1 MNGPREDNLSRVA
14 RWPSAGHR
22 PVGHDALFCLALA
35 ALGTAASYLSV
46 SIPYTPLVIE
56 GRWVFGFIGF
66 AMLSR
71 WWLALVL
78 AGILSASHYSPIYS
92 DASMISNIAI
102 AFTGNMIYA
111 LPSLVVIRT
120 VEYKL
125 LRTIKSLA
133 LYAMLWFLMVL
144 LLYQMM
150 TPLIFGTLAVIRDQP
165 IWPTVVD
172 SWIQQPY
179 AVESLL
185 VALLTAMG
193 ASLFQSHLHLRA
205 KQREL
210 ATTMDSIGDGVIAT
224 DLQGRITRMNPVAET
239 LTGWAFADAK
249 GQPLSE
255 VFRIINEV
263 TRQPVESPVDIVLRE
278 RHVVGLANSTLLI
291 ARDGTERAIADS
303 GSPIQRPDG
312 KIMGVVLVFR
322 DQTPQR
328 NAQRKARE
336 SQSQLEAIYENA
348 PLLMV
353 LVDSERQIRRANE
366 RAASFAGRE
375 VSDMVGRI
383 SGDALRCLYALDNPN
398 GCGHSEN
405 CRACTVRQT
414 VLDTLRTGQPH
425 QQIEATLPF
434 RKGGNVIERTF
445 LLSATQLVIAEE
457 PMALVT
463 LLDITERKASGRK
476 TEFQARVLDQIHDC
490 VTVTDME
497 GNITYVNEATARLL
511 GQPRE
516 KLIGRHVSMY
526 GEDPATGMTQE
537 RIINETR
544 ETGQWRGEIV
554 NVTAEGQQVT
564 LDCRTKVLCDAG
576 GKAFCMVGISTDI
589 TEWKRA
595 TEMLRQANRII
606 ASSPAVAMTWRNE
619 EGWPVE
625 YASPG
630 AAKLTGYEVEELLAE
645 DFRYDSLIHPN
656 DLPRII
662 EEVDSARSN
671 PKAREVRH
679 QPYRLVDR
687 QGRIH
692 WIEDVTTLRRNPAGE
707 VTHFDGVLLDVTG
720 RKQAEEA
727 YSRVCEVASEMI
739 CSADIHTATFL
750 EVNPAFERVLG
761 YAREELLNQS
771 FLAFVHPDDVSATQ
785 DVMGNKLA
793 AGEAIASFENRYR
806 CKDGSYKYIEWNAH
820 PITEEGITYAI
831 AHDVTQRKAREE
843 ALRRSEQRFR
853 SFVEN
858 ANDIVYAIDPEG
870 FFTYISPNWLEFMGE
885 PAEAALGKNFRHY
898 VHPDDLHICLG
909 VLQKIVDEKG
919 AKGSIEYRSIRPDGQ
934 TRWYVSRG
942 SALYDDDGAFTGYVG
957 IARDVTAEKQAQQ
970 ERETLESQ
978 LRQAS
983 KMEAVGR
990 LAGGVAHDFNN
1001 MLQTI
1006 LGYSD
1011 MALDDTDPESTL
1023 HTQLSEIRHAAQRS
1037 ADLTK
1042 QLLAFARKQTID
1054 PQILDLNEITS
1065 NALKMLGR
1073 LIGED
1078 IDLQW
1083 YPGEAWPVKM
1093 DPTQYDRILA
1103 NLIVNARDA
1112 ITGPGRIV
1120 VETGRAHFDE
1130 AYCNDHPGFHP
1141 GQFTMLAVSDNGHG
1155 MDAETLSQ
1163 IFEPFFT
1170 TKPQGEGTGLG
1181 LATVYG
1187 VVKQNDGFINVYS
1200 EPNIGTTLRIY
1211 LARDEGENDEDSV
1224 DIAAPD
1230 SQTGSETILLVED
1243 ETTLLRLA
1251 QRLLE
1256 DRGYHVLAANA
1267 PQTAIEIAQNF
1278 DGHIHVL
1285 LTDVVMPEM
1294 SGRELWGHLCDAYP
1308 HLKCVFMSG
1317 YTANV
1322 IAEHGVLGEGVNF
1335 LQKPFSSSDLHRKL
1349 RAVIDDT

>member
-1 MNGPREDNLSRVA
+1 
-14 RWPSAGHR
+14 
-22 PVGHDALFCLALA
+22 
-35 ALGTAASYLSV
+35 
-46 SIPYTPLVIE
+46 
-56 GRWVFGFIGF
+56 
-66 AMLSR
+66 
-71 WWLALVL
+71 
-78 AGILSASHYSPIYS
+78 
-92 DASMISNIAI
+92 
-102 AFTGNMIYA
+102 
-111 LPSLVVIRT
+111 
-120 VEYKL
+120 
-125 LRTIKSLA
+125 
-133 LYAMLWFLMVL
+133 
-144 LLYQMM
+144 
-150 TPLIFGTLAVIRDQP
+150 
-165 IWPTVVD
+165 
-172 SWIQQPY
+172 
-179 AVESLL
+179 
-185 VALLTAMG
+185 
-193 ASLFQSHLHLRA
+193 
-205 KQREL
+205 
-210 ATTMDSIGDGVIAT
+210 
-224 DLQGRITRMNPVAET
+224 
-239 LTGWAFADAK
+239 
-249 GQPLSE
+249 
-255 VFRIINEV
+255 
-263 TRQPVESPVDIVLRE
+263 
-278 RHVVGLANSTLLI
+278 
-291 ARDGTERAIADS
+291 
-303 GSPIQRPDG
+303 
-312 KIMGVVLVFR
+312 
-322 DQTPQR
+322 
-328 NAQRKARE
+328 
-336 SQSQLEAIYENA
+336 
-348 PLLMV
+348 
-353 LVDSERQIRRANE
+353 
-366 RAASFAGRE
+366 
-375 VSDMVGRI
+375 
-383 SGDALRCLYALDNPN
+383 
-398 GCGHSEN
+398 
-405 CRACTVRQT
+405 
-414 VLDTLRTGQPH
+414 
-425 QQIEATLPF
+425 
-434 RKGGNVIERTF
+434 
-445 LLSATQLVIAEE
+445 
-457 PMALVT
+457 
-463 LLDITERKASGRK
+463 
-476 TEFQARVLDQIHDC
+476 
-490 VTVTDME
+490 
-497 GNITYVNEATARLL
+497 
-511 GQPRE
+511 
-516 KLIGRHVSMY
+516 
-526 GEDPATGMTQE
+526 
-537 RIINETR
+537 
-544 ETGQWRGEIV
+544 
-554 NVTAEGQQVT
+554 
-564 LDCRTKVLCDAG
+564 
-576 GKAFCMVGISTDI
+576 
-589 TEWKRA
+589 
-595 TEMLRQANRII
+595 
-606 ASSPAVAMTWRNE
+606 
-619 EGWPVE
+619 
-625 YASPG
+625 
-630 AAKLTGYEVEELLAE
+630 
-645 DFRYDSLIHPN
+645 
-656 DLPRII
+656 
-662 EEVDSARSN
+662 
-671 PKAREVRH
+671 
-679 QPYRLVDR
+679 
-687 QGRIH
+687 
-692 WIEDVTTLRRNPAGE
+692 
-707 VTHFDGVLLDVTG
+707 
-720 RKQAEEA
+720 
-727 YSRVCEVASEMI
+727 
-739 CSADIHTATFL
+739 
-750 EVNPAFERVLG
+750 
-761 YAREELLNQS
+761 
-771 FLAFVHPDDVSATQ
+771 
-785 DVMGNKLA
+785 
-793 AGEAIASFENRYR
+793 
-806 CKDGSYKYIEWNAH
+806 
-820 PITEEGITYAI
+820 
-831 AHDVTQRKAREE
+831 
-843 ALRRSEQRFR
+843 
-853 SFVEN
+853 
-858 ANDIVYAIDPEG
+858 
-870 FFTYISPNWLEFMGE
+870 
-885 PAEAALGKNFRHY
+885 
-898 VHPDDLHICLG
+898 
-909 VLQKIVDEKG
+909 
-919 AKGSIEYRSIRPDGQ
+919 
-934 TRWYVSRG
+934 
-942 SALYDDDGAFTGYVG
+942 LYDDDGAFTGYVG

-1243 ETTLLRLA
+1243 ETALLRLA